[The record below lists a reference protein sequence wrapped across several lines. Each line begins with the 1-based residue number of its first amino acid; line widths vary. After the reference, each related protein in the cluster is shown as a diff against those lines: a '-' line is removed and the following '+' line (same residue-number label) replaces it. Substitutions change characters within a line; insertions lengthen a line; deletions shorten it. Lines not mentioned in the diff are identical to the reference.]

1 MQAKRIGVLSIL
13 SDTKKAPLTLLW
25 RAKEDIA
32 HYFEQFLPPASRFES
47 SRTQKKAPLTVLWRP
62 RGLR

>member
-47 SRTQKKAPLTVLWRP
+47 SRTQKKHP
-62 RGLR
+62 